1 MKVKERRKLMKH
13 KKRKEKMQNP
23 FWKSFLS
30 SEVTDSI
37 KYVKKENR
45 LGRLKKFISSIILK
59 IKNL

>member
-1 MKVKERRKLMKH
+1 MKH